1 MIAKDSCLVI
11 VDVQNDFCPGGA
23 LSVPGGDEVIPKIN
37 SWVKRFQEAK
47 LPVVYTQDWHPKNH
61 CSFRENGGIWPPHC
75 VQGTRGAE
83 LHPDL
88 IMDGTIFRKGFLPDK
103 EAYSGFDGTLEG
115 KPGNPA
121 LGQWLRENG
130 VKRLYVGGLATDYC
144 VKATVLDGLKQGFQ
158 VILIRQGVRA
168 VNVNLGDGDRAI
180 EEMVRSGA
188 EVCG

>member
-23 LSVPGGDEVIPKIN
+23 LAVPGGDEVIPEIN
-37 SWVKRFQEAK
+37 FWVKRFQEAK
-47 LPVVYTQDWHPKNH
+47 LPVVYTQDWHPKKH
-61 CSFRENGGIWPPHC
+61 CSFQENGGIWPPHC
-75 VQGTRGAE
+75 VQGTRGVE

-88 IMDGTIFRKGFLPDK
+88 IIDGTIFRKGFLPDK

-168 VNVNLGDGDRAI
+168 VNVNLGDVDRAI
-180 EEMVRSGA
+180 EEMIRSGA
-188 EVCG
+188 EVC

>member
-168 VNVNLGDGDRAI
+168 VNVNLGDGDRVI

>member
-23 LSVPGGDEVIPKIN
+23 LAVPEGDEVIPKIN

-168 VNVNLGDGDRAI
+168 VNVNLGDGDRVI